1 MKKKIKNLLNAILI
15 MLCISSST
23 VYAADDPLK
32 VINNFSSLITSL
44 IHGIG
49 GIVLVFG
56 ALQFG
61 LSIKA
66 HDPSQRDNSILT
78 MLGGVIVYFAPE
90 IIDLILK

>member
-1 MKKKIKNLLNAILI
+1 MKKKISNLLKSIIFILI
-15 MLCISSST
+15 ISSRT
-23 VYAADDPLK
+23 VYAADDPLT

-44 IHGIG
+44 IHGVG

-90 IIDLILK
+90 IINMILK